1 LKKLVTVNQKYYQLI
16 VRARVLKVLS
26 VVSCILLSQNLSAQ
40 ANPPVTPEYIM
51 ASGPYTN
58 VENTSVHQEDVIG
71 FSGISTVQVYAWDG
85 NRAAFAQTWG
95 PLSALDIQPLPIGA
109 ANPDIVV
116 GDNGRKILV
125 AYEFGG
131 DIRLHLFENNI
142 GGGGILD
149 LGFQTILNASKP
161 NLDKRTDCLDPY
173 GDYAMVYED
182 NTGGNDILVARGEF
196 FPAFIFPFIAVVPTV
211 SVAPVSDPYIDR
223 VNPDVMYI
231 EDEIYVTAAGT
242 NTNLGG
248 SYVDIFYV
256 PKPGFPF
263 PSVTG
268 LLNPGG
274 PLFSS
279 ATRVYPRI
287 DGIIFSSPNCYEFS
301 LCYGD
306 NNLIY
311 NAYTNTSFGVI
322 SQAGSSNE
330 LPAVGFRGDYN
341 DVIWTA
347 TGPGSYSNEVIGL
360 GATGCAKDGYHK
372 QVNSIVG
379 GGTIN
384 LFPNISGTCKDPVK
398 NDYAMIWWEQNSANI
413 YYKYSNAGITN
424 YKNGGNAI
432 AVKNLEE
439 TDFPTLLSKDQFNWE
454 SDKHLEL
461 EIRNL
466 SGQLIGLYTLNE
478 FKDRLGSFKNGLY
491 VFKITDRSNH
501 TLEIEKVLIKS

>member
-1 LKKLVTVNQKYYQLI
+1 MKKLLFVYQKSYQSRI
-16 VRARVLKVLS
+16 HARVVKALS
-26 VVSCILLSQNLSAQ
+26 VFSCVLFSQNLSAQ

-71 FSGISTVQVYAWDG
+71 VPGISTVQVYAWDG
-85 NRAAFAQTWG
+85 DRAAFAQTWG
-95 PLSALDIQPLPIGA
+95 PGSALDIEPLPIGA

-116 GDNGRKILV
+116 GDNGQKILV
-125 AYEFGG
+125 AYEFNG
-131 DIRLHLFENNI
+131 DIRLHLYQNNI
-142 GGGGILD
+142 GGGSMLD
-149 LGFQTILNASKP
+149 LGFHTVLNASKP

-173 GDYAMVYED
+173 SDYAMAYED
-182 NTGGNDILVARGEF
+182 NSGGNDILVAFGEF
-196 FPAFIFPFIAVVPTV
+196 FPTFIAPLIAVVPTV
-211 SVAPVSDPYIDR
+211 SMAPVSDPYINR

-231 EDEIYVTAAGT
+231 EEEIYVTAAGT

-248 SYVDIFYV
+248 SYVDIFYIPLIV
-256 PKPGFPF
+256 PV

-274 PLFSS
+274 PLSSS

-287 DGIIFSSPNCYEFS
+287 DGLIYSSPNCYEFS

-306 NNLIY
+306 NSLIY

-347 TGPGSYSNEVIGL
+347 TGPGTYSNEVIGL
-360 GATGCAKDGYHK
+360 GAVGCAKDPFYK
-372 QVNSIVG
+372 QVNSTVG
-379 GGTIN
+379 SGTIN
-384 LFPNISGTCKDPVK
+384 LFPNISGTCSDPVK

-413 YYKYSNAGITN
+413 YYKYANAGTAN
-424 YKNGGNAI
+424 YKNGGNAVPVEN
-432 AVKNLEE
+432 AVE
-439 TDFPTLLSKDQFNWE
+439 TDFPNLLSKGQFNWE
-454 SDKHLEL
+454 SDKQLEL
-461 EIRNL
+461 EIHNF
-466 SGQLIGLYTLNE
+466 SGQLVGVYSMDE
-478 FKDRLGSFKNGLY
+478 FKSYLGNFENGLY
-491 VFKITDRSNH
+491 IFKITDKSRN
-501 TLEIEKVLIKS
+501 TFKVEKVLIKS